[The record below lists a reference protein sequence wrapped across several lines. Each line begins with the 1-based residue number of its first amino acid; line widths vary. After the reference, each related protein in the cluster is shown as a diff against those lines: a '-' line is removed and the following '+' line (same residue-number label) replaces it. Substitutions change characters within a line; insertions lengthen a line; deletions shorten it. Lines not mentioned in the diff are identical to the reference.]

1 MTEIR
6 KYRKIQKMTQRE
18 LALAVGSA
26 QSTVAQYESGARK
39 PDIVTLK
46 KLAAALHCTADQLLE
61 PIKI

>member
-1 MTEIR
+1 MTAIY
-6 KYRKIQKMTQRE
+6 KYRKDQNMTQRE
-18 LALAVGSA
+18 LAKAVGITASA
-26 QSTVAQYESGARK
+26 ITQYETGERK